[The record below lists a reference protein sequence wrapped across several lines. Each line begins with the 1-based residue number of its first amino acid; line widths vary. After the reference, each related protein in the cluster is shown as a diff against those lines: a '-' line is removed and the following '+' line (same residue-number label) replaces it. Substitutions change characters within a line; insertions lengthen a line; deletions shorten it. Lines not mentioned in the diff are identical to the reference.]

1 MTGFSNKT
9 RGAERMEAQRKV
21 RRFGLFEIGNT
32 MLMLSVCFLTLY
44 PMWFV
49 FINSLNSPEQALL
62 GTVNWWPKEFS
73 LASYSVVFNDSS
85 MMNGFY
91 ITTMRTLIGT
101 ASHVL
106 FTAIVAYGVSKTYL
120 IGRKIYMKIALITM
134 LFSGGLI
141 PTFLLMVK
149 LGLYDNFFVFIIP
162 GMYSFF
168 NMVIFMSFFR
178 TIPEGLEES
187 AKVDGASDYG
197 VFFRIVLPNS
207 MAVIATI
214 SLFSAVFHWNDYY
227 QGVIYIR
234 TQELLPLQ
242 TLLYKIIAEN
252 SMSFMQQQAMAQF
265 GARLPGNSIKFA
277 SMMVATLPILMVY
290 PFIQRYLVKGVMI
303 GAIKG

>member
-1 MTGFSNKT
+1 
-9 RGAERMEAQRKV
+9 MEK
-21 RRFGLFEIGNT
+21 RRRLRRIGVFEVCNT
-32 MLMLSVCFLTLY
+32 LLMLAVCFITLY

-49 FINSLNSPEQALL
+49 FVNSINSPEQALL
-62 GTVNWWPKEFS
+62 GTANWFPKELS
-73 LASYSVVFNDSS
+73 LASYSVVFNDKS

-91 ITTMRTLIGT
+91 VTTLRTVIGT
-101 ASHVL
+101 VVHVL
-106 FTAIVAYGVSKTYL
+106 FTAIVAYGMSKTNL
-120 IGRKIYMKIALITM
+120 IGRKFYMKVALITM

-149 LGLYDNFFVFIIP
+149 LGLYNNFWVFIIP
-162 GMYSFF
+162 AMYTFF

-178 TIPEGLEES
+178 TIPDSLEES

-197 VFFRIVLPNS
+197 VLFRIVLPNS

-214 SLFSAVFHWNDYY
+214 ALFSAVYHWNDYY

-234 TQELLPLQ
+234 SQDWLPLQ
-242 TLLYKIIAEN
+242 TMLYKIIAEN

-277 SMMVATLPILMVY
+277 SMMVATLPILVFY

>member
-1 MTGFSNKT
+1 MERRARFRRIGGF
-9 RGAERMEAQRKV
+9 EV
-21 RRFGLFEIGNT
+21 CNT
-32 MLMLSVCFLTLY
+32 LLMLGVCFLTLY

-49 FINSLNSPEQALL
+49 LMNSLNAPEQAML
-62 GTVNWWPKEFS
+62 GTVNLIPEKWS
-73 LASYSVVFNDSS
+73 LASYSVVFNDKTL
-85 MMNGFY
+85 MHGFVV
-91 ITTMRTLIGT
+91 TTLRTVIGS
-101 ASHVL
+101 AAHVL
-106 FTAIVAYGVSKTYL
+106 FTAIVAYGMSKTTL
-120 IGRKIYMKIALITM
+120 IGRKVYMKIALITM

-141 PTFLLMVK
+141 PTFILMTK
-149 LGLYDNFFVFIIP
+149 LGLYDNFWVFVIP

-178 TIPEGLEES
+178 TIPDSLEES

-197 VFFRIVLPNS
+197 VLFRIVLPNS

-214 SLFSAVFHWNDYY
+214 SLFSAVYHWNDYY

-234 TQELLPLQ
+234 SQELLPMQ
-242 TLLYKIIAEN
+242 TILYKIIAEN

-277 SMMVATLPILMVY
+277 SMMVATLPILLFY

>member
-1 MTGFSNKT
+1 MGK
-9 RGAERMEAQRKV
+9 RKGV
-21 RRFGLFEIGNT
+21 RRIGVFDVCNALI
-32 MLMLSVCFLTLY
+32 MLAVCFLTLY

-49 FINSLNSPEQALL
+49 FINSLNAPEQAML
-62 GTVNWWPKEFS
+62 GTVNWFPKVMS
-73 LASYSVVFNDSS
+73 LDSYSVVFNDKVL
-85 MMNGFY
+85 MNGFY
-91 ITTMRTLIGT
+91 ITTMRTVVGT
-101 ASHVL
+101 AAHVL
-106 FTAIVAYGVSKTYL
+106 FTAIVAYGLSKQNL
-120 IGRKIYMKIALITM
+120 IGRKLYMKIALITM

-141 PTFLLMVK
+141 PTFILMTK
-149 LGLYDNFFVFIIP
+149 LGLYDHFLVFIIP
-162 GMYSFF
+162 AMYTFF

-178 TIPEGLEES
+178 TIPEGLEEC

-197 VFFRIVLPNS
+197 VLFRIVLPNS

-234 TQELLPLQ
+234 SQDILPLQ
-242 TLLYKIIAEN
+242 TMLYKIIAEN

-265 GARLPGNSIKFA
+265 GAKLPGNSIKFA
-277 SMMVATLPILMVY
+277 SMMVATLPILVFY

>member
-1 MTGFSNKT
+1 MSA
-9 RGAERMEAQRKV
+9 RGL
-21 RRFGLFEIGNT
+21 RRIGLFEVINT
-32 MLMLSVCFLTLY
+32 IVMLAVCFMTLY

-49 FINSLNSPEQALL
+49 FANSLNAPEHATL
-62 GTVNWWPKEFS
+62 GTVNWIPKAISFD
-73 LASYSVVFNDSS
+73 SYRVVFSNEN

-91 ITTMRTLIGT
+91 ITTMRTVIGT
-101 ASHVL
+101 LVHVL
-106 FTAIVAYGVSKTYL
+106 FTAIVAYGLSKTNL
-120 IGRKIYMKIALITM
+120 IGRKVYMKIALITM

-141 PTFLLMVK
+141 PTFILMTK
-149 LGLYDNFFVFIIP
+149 LGLYDSFWVFIFP
-162 GMYSFF
+162 AMYTFF

-178 TIPEGLEES
+178 TIPDSLEES

-197 VFFRIVLPNS
+197 VLFRIVMPNS

-214 SLFSAVFHWNDYY
+214 SLFSAVYHWNDYY

-242 TLLYKIIAEN
+242 TMLFKIIAEN

-277 SMMVATLPILMVY
+277 SMMVATLPILLVY

>member
-1 MTGFSNKT
+1 MES
-9 RGAERMEAQRKV
+9 RGGL
-21 RRFGLFEIGNT
+21 RRIGLFEVFNT
-32 MLMLSVCFLTLY
+32 LLMVTICFITLY

-49 FINSLNSPEQALL
+49 FINSLNAPEQAML
-62 GTVNWWPKEFS
+62 GTVNWFPKEIS
-73 LASYSVVFNDSS
+73 LASYSVVFNDKS

-91 ITTMRTLIGT
+91 VTTLRTVIGT
-101 ASHVL
+101 AVHVL
-106 FTAIVAYGVSKTYL
+106 FTAIVAYGMSKTNL
-120 IGRKIYMKIALITM
+120 IGRKIYLKIALITM

-141 PTFLLMVK
+141 PTFILMTK
-149 LGLYDNFFVFIIP
+149 LGLYDNFLVFIIP
-162 GMYSFF
+162 AMYTFF

-178 TIPEGLEES
+178 TIPDSLEES

-197 VFFRIVLPNS
+197 VLFKIVLPNS

-214 SLFSAVFHWNDYY
+214 CLFSAVYHWNDYY
-227 QGVIYIR
+227 QGIIYIHSQDR
-234 TQELLPLQ
+234 LPLQ
-242 TLLYKIIAEN
+242 TMLYKIIAEN

>member
-1 MTGFSNKT
+1 MGK
-9 RGAERMEAQRKV
+9 RGI
-21 RRFGLFEIGNT
+21 RRIGLFEIGNT
-32 MLMLSVCFLTLY
+32 ALMLAVCFATLY

-49 FINSLNSPEQALL
+49 LINSLNAPEHAIL
-62 GTVNWWPKEFS
+62 GTVNWFPKALS
-73 LASYSVVFNDSS
+73 LDSYRVVFNDKH

-91 ITTMRTLIGT
+91 ITTLRTVLGT
-101 ASHVL
+101 AAHVL
-106 FTAIVAYGVSKTYL
+106 FTAIVAYGISRTTL
-120 IGRKIYMKIALITM
+120 IGRKIYMKIALVTM

-141 PTFLLMVK
+141 PTFILMTK
-149 LGLYDNFFVFIIP
+149 LGLYDNFWVFIIP

-178 TIPEGLEES
+178 TIPDSLEES

-197 VFFRIVLPNS
+197 VLFRIVLPNS

-214 SLFSAVFHWNDYY
+214 SLFSAVYHWNDYY

-234 TQELLPLQ
+234 SQDLLPLQ
-242 TLLYKIIAEN
+242 TMLYKIIAEN

-277 SMMVATLPILMVY
+277 SMMVATLPILAVY

>member
-1 MTGFSNKT
+1 M
-9 RGAERMEAQRKV
+9 ERR
-21 RRFGLFEIGNT
+21 RRFRRVGVFEAVNT
-32 MLMLSVCFLTLY
+32 LLMLAVCFITLY

-49 FINSLNSPEQALL
+49 FVNSLNSPEQAML
-62 GTVNWWPKEFS
+62 GTVNWFPKDISF
-73 LASYSVVFNDSS
+73 ASYSVVFNDKS

-91 ITTMRTLIGT
+91 ITTLRTVVGT
-101 ASHVL
+101 VVHVL
-106 FTAIVAYGVSKTYL
+106 FTAIVAYGMSKTNL
-120 IGRKIYMKIALITM
+120 IGRKVYMKIALITM

-141 PTFLLMVK
+141 PTFILMTK
-149 LGLYDNFFVFIIP
+149 LGLYDNFLVFIIP
-162 GMYSFF
+162 AMYTFF

-178 TIPEGLEES
+178 TIPDSLEES

-197 VFFRIVLPNS
+197 VLFKIVLPNS

-214 SLFSAVFHWNDYY
+214 ALFSAVYHWNDYY
-227 QGVIYIR
+227 QGVIYIHS
-234 TQELLPLQ
+234 QDKLPLQ
-242 TLLYKIIAEN
+242 TILFKIIAEN

-277 SMMVATLPILMVY
+277 SMMVATLPILMFY

>member
-1 MTGFSNKT
+1 MKSRTGLRSI
-9 RGAERMEAQRKV
+9 GV
-21 RRFGLFEIGNT
+21 FEVFNT
-32 MLMLSVCFLTLY
+32 LLMLGVCFLTLY

-49 FINSLNSPEQALL
+49 LINSLNAPEQALL
-62 GTVNWWPKEFS
+62 GTVNWFPEQLS
-73 LASYSVVFNDSS
+73 LASYSVVFNDKT
-85 MMNGFY
+85 MMNGFL
-91 ITTMRTLIGT
+91 ITTLRTIIGS
-101 ASHVL
+101 AAHVL
-106 FTAIVAYGVSKTYL
+106 FTAIIAYGLSKTTL
-120 IGRKIYMKIALITM
+120 IGRKVYMKVALVTM

-141 PTFLLMVK
+141 PTFILMTK
-149 LGLYDNFFVFIIP
+149 LGLYDNFWVFVIP

-178 TIPEGLEES
+178 TIPDSLEES

-197 VFFRIVLPNS
+197 VLFRIVLPNS

-214 SLFSAVFHWNDYY
+214 SLFSAVYHWNDYY

-234 TQELLPLQ
+234 SQDILPLQ
-242 TLLYKIIAEN
+242 TILYKIIAEN

-277 SMMVATLPILMVY
+277 SMMVATLPILLFY

>member
-1 MTGFSNKT
+1 MNA
-9 RGAERMEAQRKV
+9 RGL
-21 RRFGLFEIGNT
+21 RRIGLFEVVNT
-32 MLMLSVCFLTLY
+32 VLMIAVCFITLY

-49 FINSLNSPEQALL
+49 FANSLNAPEHATL
-62 GTVNWWPKEFS
+62 GTVNWIPKAISFD
-73 LASYSVVFNDSS
+73 SYRVVFSNEN

-91 ITTMRTLIGT
+91 ITTMRTVIGT
-101 ASHVL
+101 AAHVL
-106 FTAIVAYGVSKTYL
+106 FTAIVAYGLSKTNL

-141 PTFLLMVK
+141 PTFILMTK
-149 LGLYDNFFVFIIP
+149 LGLYDNFWVFIIP
-162 GMYSFF
+162 AMYTFF

-178 TIPEGLEES
+178 TIPDSLEES

-197 VFFRIVLPNS
+197 VLFRIVMPNS

-214 SLFSAVFHWNDYY
+214 SLFSAVYHWNDYY

-242 TLLYKIIAEN
+242 TMLFKIIAEN

-277 SMMVATLPILMVY
+277 SMMVATLPILLFY

>member
-1 MTGFSNKT
+1 MNT
-9 RGAERMEAQRKV
+9 RRI
-21 RRFGLFEIGNT
+21 RRIGMFEVVNT
-32 MLMLSVCFLTLY
+32 VLMIAVCFITLY

-49 FINSLNSPEQALL
+49 FANSLNAPEHATL
-62 GTVNWWPKEFS
+62 GTVNWIPKAISFD
-73 LASYSVVFNDSS
+73 SYRVVFSNEN

-91 ITTMRTLIGT
+91 VTTMRTVIGT
-101 ASHVL
+101 AAHVL
-106 FTAIVAYGVSKTYL
+106 FTAIVAYGLSKTNL

-141 PTFLLMVK
+141 PTFILMTK
-149 LGLYDNFFVFIIP
+149 LGLYDNFWVFIIP
-162 GMYSFF
+162 AMYTFF

-178 TIPEGLEES
+178 TIPDSLEES

-197 VFFRIVLPNS
+197 VLFRIVMPNS

-214 SLFSAVFHWNDYY
+214 SLFSAVYHWNDYY

-234 TQELLPLQ
+234 TQDLLPLQ
-242 TLLYKIIAEN
+242 TMLFKIIAEN

-277 SMMVATLPILMVY
+277 SMMVATLPILLFY

>member
-1 MTGFSNKT
+1 MTK
-9 RGAERMEAQRKV
+9 QRIGV
-21 RRFGLFEIGNT
+21 FEVVNT
-32 MLMLSVCFLTLY
+32 LLMLAVCFMTLY

-49 FINSLNSPEQALL
+49 LINSLNAPEQAIL
-62 GTVNWWPKEFS
+62 GLVNWFPEAFS
-73 LASYSVVFNDSS
+73 LDSYRVVFGNEN
-85 MMNGFY
+85 MMNGFL
-91 ITTMRTLIGT
+91 ITTLRTVFGT
-101 ASHVL
+101 AAHVL
-106 FTAIVAYGVSKTYL
+106 FTAIVAYGLSKTNL
-120 IGRKIYMKIALITM
+120 VGRKVYMKIALITM

-141 PTFLLMVK
+141 PTFILMVK
-149 LGLYDNFFVFIIP
+149 LGFYDNFLVFIIP
-162 GMYSFF
+162 AMYSFF

-178 TIPEGLEES
+178 TIPDSLEES

-197 VFFRIVLPNS
+197 VLFRIVLPNS

-214 SLFSAVFHWNDYY
+214 SLFSAVYHWNDYY
-227 QGVIYIR
+227 QGILYIR

-242 TLLYKIIAEN
+242 TMLFKIIAEN

-277 SMMVATLPILMVY
+277 SMMVATLPILLFY

>member
-1 MTGFSNKT
+1 MEK
-9 RGAERMEAQRKV
+9 RGKRHI
-21 RRFGLFEIGNT
+21 GLFEISNT
-32 MLMLSVCFLTLY
+32 VLMLAVCFATLY

-49 FINSLNSPEQALL
+49 LINSLNAPEHAIL
-62 GTVNWWPKEFS
+62 GTVNWFPQALS
-73 LASYSVVFNDSS
+73 LDSYRVVFNDKH

-91 ITTMRTLIGT
+91 ITTLRTVLGT
-101 ASHVL
+101 AAHVL
-106 FTAIVAYGVSKTYL
+106 FTAIIAYGISRTTL
-120 IGRKIYMKIALITM
+120 IGRKLYMKIALVTM

-141 PTFLLMVK
+141 PTFILMTK
-149 LGLYDNFFVFIIP
+149 LGLYDNFWVFIIP

-178 TIPEGLEES
+178 TIPVSLEES

-197 VFFRIVLPNS
+197 VLFRIVLPNS

-214 SLFSAVFHWNDYY
+214 SLFSAVYHWNDYY

-234 TQELLPLQ
+234 SQELLPLQ
-242 TLLYKIIAEN
+242 TMLYKIIAEN

-277 SMMVATLPILMVY
+277 SMMVATLPILAVY

>member
-1 MTGFSNKT
+1 MNIRRTY
-9 RGAERMEAQRKV
+9 RRIGA
-21 RRFGLFEIGNT
+21 FEVCNT
-32 MLMLSVCFLTLY
+32 LLMLAVCFITLY

-62 GTVNWWPKEFS
+62 GTVNWFPKEWS
-73 LASYSVVFNDSS
+73 LANYSVVFNDKSL
-85 MMNGFY
+85 MNGFY
-91 ITTMRTLIGT
+91 ITTLRTVIGT
-101 ASHVL
+101 AAHVL
-106 FTAIVAYGVSKTYL
+106 FTAIVAYGMSKTHL
-120 IGRKIYMKIALITM
+120 IGRKVYMKIALITM

-141 PTFLLMVK
+141 PTFILMTK
-149 LGLYDNFFVFIIP
+149 LGLYDNFLVFIIP
-162 GMYSFF
+162 AMYTFF

-178 TIPEGLEES
+178 TIPESLEES

-197 VFFRIVLPNS
+197 VLFKIVLPNS

-214 SLFSAVFHWNDYY
+214 SLFSAVYHWNDYY
-227 QGVIYIR
+227 QGVIYIYS
-234 TQELLPLQ
+234 QEKLPLQ
-242 TLLYKIIAEN
+242 TILYKIIAEN

-277 SMMVATLPILMVY
+277 SMMVATLPILAFY